1 MLGTRETCAENDAK
15 VFNIKE
21 VAPRKWER
29 RVGALLE
36 RMSPTLPTTRNRRN
50 L

>member
-1 MLGTRETCAENDAK
+1 MLGTCETRAENDAK

-36 RMSPTLPTTRNRRN
+36 WVSSMLPIGKTV
-50 L
+50 

>member
-1 MLGTRETCAENDAK
+1 MLGTRETSAKNDAK
-15 VFNIKE
+15 VFNIKK

-36 RMSPTLPTTRNRRN
+36 RNEPSLSD
-50 L
+50 